1 MKNAV
6 IFFKFSYGI
15 IGFVGVVISVKKKF
29 IDVALTKIKQQKKV
43 TSLEEKKLRYG
54 LEAFYNLATKTIV
67 LIILAIVFDLVI
79 ELLLLIFVY
88 SLFRLYAFGI
98 HAKTSL
104 QCWFT
109 TIPIYIGGC
118 FLVKYFT
125 FPLWLSYLIWILG
138 FISFCLFAPADTPAR
153 PLIHKQKRIRAKI
166 LSLCILTLSFV
177 FFSLNTNYI
186 YNNIILYAILME
198 AISINPLIYKLTNTP
213 FNNYKIYNQSMV

>member
-1 MKNAV
+1 M
-6 IFFKFSYGI
+6 
-15 IGFVGVVISVKKKF
+15 KKKF
-29 IDVALTKIKQQKKV
+29 IESALTKIKQQKKL

-79 ELLLLIFVY
+79 ELLLLALVY
-88 SLFRLYAFGI
+88 STLRLYGFGI

-118 FLVKYFT
+118 FSVKYFT
-125 FPLWLSYLIWILG
+125 FPLWLSYSIWILG

-198 AISINPLIYKLTNTP
+198 AISINPLMYKLTNTP

>member
-15 IGFVGVVISVKKKF
+15 IGSVGVVISVKKKF
-29 IDVALTKIKQQKKV
+29 IESALTKIKQQKKL

-79 ELLLLIFVY
+79 ELLLLALVY
-88 SLFRLYAFGI
+88 STLRLYGFGI

-109 TIPIYIGGC
+109 TIPIYMLGGL
-118 FLVKYFT
+118 FIKYATITSNVIYIF
-125 FPLWLSYLIWILG
+125 WI
-138 FISFCLFAPADTPAR
+138 ISFLSFLLFAPADTPAR
-153 PLIHKQKRIRAKI
+153 PLIRKNKRIRAKI
-166 LSLCILTLSFV
+166 LSVLILCIYFIIYTLNISSMF
-177 FFSLNTNYI
+177 
-186 YNNIILYAILME
+186 NNVIIYAICME
-198 AISINPLIYKLTNTP
+198 LIVINPLTYKLTKTP
-213 FNNYKIYNQSMV
+213 FHNYKIYEKNMV